1 MQATNTTEIE
11 QSSVRTSKMHADSTP
26 LYLKHRILLKPILA
40 SAHGFMPETV
50 GKKIVLRARRNYLG
64 TNLWHSKRSR
74 GLDVFYLA
82 SPRAFEVDGKAPNFV
97 YLPLEE
103 GGSLFVVV
111 DSNGRNPEE
120 TFRKHMTRPIKPEW
134 ATLIR
139 RYAGY
144 VNNDE
149 ALAEPTRRFLR
160 ADATL
165 SHDEYWGGGTLAKRL
180 PCLLDLVGKAA
191 FQSAERELNHF
202 FKLQYEF
209 ERQLEQYRFFHAY
222 DPVDSSTDSD
232 SDCPDSLDSLNSP
245 DCPDSEPEEGTPPL
259 PRTTYKKRKRD
270 SDEGDTRPATPRID
284 HSIFDDEFEP
294 VTKEADATWPPAEL
308 RKNSLAFS
316 TSIE

>member
-1 MQATNTTEIE
+1 
-11 QSSVRTSKMHADSTP
+11 
-26 LYLKHRILLKPILA
+26 
-40 SAHGFMPETV
+40 MPETV

-82 SPRAFEVDGKAPNFV
+82 APRAFEVDGKAPNFV

-120 TFRKHMTRPIKPEW
+120 TFRKHMTRPITPEW
-134 ATLIR
+134 ANLVKQF
-139 RYAGY
+139 AAFL
-144 VNNDE
+144 NNDE
-149 ALAEPTRRFLR
+149 ALAEPTRRFLKTEAALPR
-160 ADATL
+160 
-165 SHDEYWGGGTLAKRL
+165 DEHYAHRL

-209 ERQLEQYRFFHAY
+209 QRQLEQYRFFHAY
-222 DPVDSSTDSD
+222 DAVDSSTDSD
-232 SDCPDSLDSLNSP
+232 SDCPDS
-245 DCPDSEPEEGTPPL
+245 PDSEPEEGTPPF

-294 VTKEADATWPPAEL
+294 VTKEAGATWPPPEL
-308 RKNSLAFS
+308 RKPSLAFS

>member
-1 MQATNTTEIE
+1 
-11 QSSVRTSKMHADSTP
+11 
-26 LYLKHRILLKPILA
+26 
-40 SAHGFMPETV
+40 MPETV
-50 GKKIVLRARRNYLG
+50 GKKIVLRARRNCLG

-82 SPRAFEVDGKAPNFV
+82 APSAFKVGGKAPNFV

-149 ALAEPTRRFLR
+149 ALAEPTRRFLKAEAALPR
-160 ADATL
+160 
-165 SHDEYWGGGTLAKRL
+165 DEHYAHRL

-209 ERQLEQYRFFHAY
+209 QRQLQQHQFFHAY
-222 DPVDSSTDSD
+222 DRVDSSTDSD
-232 SDCPDSLDSLNSP
+232 SDCPDSLDSP
-245 DCPDSEPEEGTPPL
+245 ARPDSEPEEGTPPL

-270 SDEGDTRPATPRID
+270 LDEGDTRPATPRID
-284 HSIFDDEFEP
+284 HSIFDDEFEA
-294 VTKEADATWPPAEL
+294 VTKQADATWPPTEL